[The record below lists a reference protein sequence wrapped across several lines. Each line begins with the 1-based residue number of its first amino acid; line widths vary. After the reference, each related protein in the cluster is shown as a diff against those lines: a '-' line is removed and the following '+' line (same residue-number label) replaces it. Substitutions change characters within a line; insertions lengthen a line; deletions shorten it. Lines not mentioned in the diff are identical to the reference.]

1 MNWFSMNG
9 CTEPR
14 CRATVWSI
22 RSKRKAARSGLR
34 DLSNVSPGFEMSVPL
49 YLDFNG
55 QLVAVGSIAL
65 AGSAKSREFRSN
77 LPRRPRRVL
86 LNAEQDVLASEV
98 VVNGK

>member
-1 MNWFSMNG
+1 MEYSLEEEGGKVRFSG
-9 CTEPR
+9 FVEQ
-14 CRATVWSI
+14 S
-22 RSKRKAARSGLR
+22 
-34 DLSNVSPGFEMSVPL
+34 DVSPGFQMSVPL